1 MTHNNR
7 TMKKPLVI
15 IASILLL
22 SMPIR
27 SQVFM
32 THQDLEKDRSQ
43 KWEDAGLVVPIHER
57 DFADEEED
65 YDYAPLGSGIA
76 LLAALGGA
84 YLLGKK
90 HREEA

>member
-7 TMKKPLVI
+7 TMKKPLFI

-90 HREEA
+90 HKEEA

>member
-1 MTHNNR
+1 
-7 TMKKPLVI
+7 MKKVFLLTVSMLMLLMPLH
-15 IASILLL
+15 
-22 SMPIR
+22 

-32 THQDLEKDRSQ
+32 TQEDLNKDRSQ

-57 DFADEEED
+57 DFGDEEEEE
-65 YDYAPLGSGIA
+65 DYAPLGSGIV

-90 HREEA
+90 GKEEA

>member
-1 MTHNNR
+1 
-7 TMKKPLVI
+7 MKMPLVL
-15 IASILLL
+15 IASMLLL
-22 SMPIR
+22 SMPLR

-32 THQDLEKDRSQ
+32 THEDLEKDRSQ

-65 YDYAPLGSGIA
+65 YAPLGSGIA

-90 HREEA
+90 CKEEA

>member
-1 MTHNNR
+1 M
-7 TMKKPLVI
+7 PLVL
-15 IASILLL
+15 IASMLLL
-22 SMPIR
+22 SMPLR

-32 THQDLEKDRSQ
+32 THEDLEKDRSQ

-65 YDYAPLGSGIA
+65 YAPLGSGIA

-90 HREEA
+90 CKEEA